1 MKKFMIGLLIAAGAV
16 IIGVIVGKSFHDEVL
31 DNDDFDD
38 DDDDD
43 FELFCNNEG
52 EVDIDVPV
60 IDREVYDT
68 TIARS

>member
-1 MKKFMIGLLIAAGAV
+1 MKKFMIGLLIAVAAV
-16 IIGVIVGKSFHDEVL
+16 ILGVIVGKSFHDEVL
-31 DNDDFDD
+31 DNDDYD

-60 IDREVYDT
+60 IDREDFDT
-68 TIARS
+68 TIIRS

>member
-16 IIGVIVGKSFHDEVL
+16 ILGVIVGKSFHDEVL
-31 DNDDFDD
+31 DNDDYD

-60 IDREVYDT
+60 IDREDFDT
-68 TIARS
+68 TIIRS

>member
-1 MKKFMIGLLIAAGAV
+1 MKKFMIGLLIAAAAV
-16 IIGVIVGKSFHDEVL
+16 IIGVIVGKSFHDEIL

-60 IDREVYDT
+60 IEREDFDT
-68 TIARS
+68 TIIRS

>member
-1 MKKFMIGLLIAAGAV
+1 MKKFMIGLLVAAGAI

-60 IDREVYDT
+60 IEREDFDT
-68 TIARS
+68 TITRS

>member
-1 MKKFMIGLLIAAGAV
+1 MIGLLIAAGAV
-16 IIGVIVGKSFHDEVL
+16 ILGVIVGKSFHDEVL
-31 DNDDFDD
+31 DNDDYD

-60 IDREVYDT
+60 IDREDFDT
-68 TIARS
+68 TIIRS

>member
-1 MKKFMIGLLIAAGAV
+1 MKKFMIGLLVAAGAI

-60 IDREVYDT
+60 IDKKVYDT
-68 TIARS
+68 TITRS

>member
-1 MKKFMIGLLIAAGAV
+1 MKKFMIGLLIAAGAI

-60 IDREVYDT
+60 IEREDFDT
-68 TIARS
+68 TIIRS

>member
-1 MKKFMIGLLIAAGAV
+1 MIGLLVAAGAI

-60 IDREVYDT
+60 IDKEVYDT
-68 TIARS
+68 RITRS

>member
-1 MKKFMIGLLIAAGAV
+1 MIGLLVAAGAV

-38 DDDDD
+38 DDEDD

-60 IDREVYDT
+60 IDKEVYDT

>member
-1 MKKFMIGLLIAAGAV
+1 MKKFMIGILIAAGAI

-31 DNDDFDD
+31 DNDDL

-60 IDREVYDT
+60 IDKEVYDT

>member
-1 MKKFMIGLLIAAGAV
+1 MIGILIAAGAI

-31 DNDDFDD
+31 DNDDL

-60 IDREVYDT
+60 IDKEVYDT

>member
-1 MKKFMIGLLIAAGAV
+1 MIGLLIAVAAV

-38 DDDDD
+38 DDEDD

>member
-1 MKKFMIGLLIAAGAV
+1 MIGLLIAVAAV

-31 DNDDFDD
+31 DNDDFDDD

>member
-1 MKKFMIGLLIAAGAV
+1 MKKFLIGLLIAVAAV
-16 IIGVIVGKSFHDEVL
+16 IIGVIVGKSFHDEIL
-31 DNDDFDD
+31 DDDDF

-60 IDREVYDT
+60 IEREDLDT
-68 TIARS
+68 TIIRS

>member
-1 MKKFMIGLLIAAGAV
+1 MKKFMIGLLIAVAAV

-38 DDDDD
+38 DDD

-60 IDREVYDT
+60 IDREDFDT
-68 TIARS
+68 SIIRS

>member
-1 MKKFMIGLLIAAGAV
+1 MKKFMIGLLVAAGAI

-38 DDDDD
+38 DDD

-60 IDREVYDT
+60 IDKKVYDT